1 MNVISDRLR
10 NALLGVDST
19 IRQAMERLDNSGFKI
34 CLVRD
39 ENERILGII
48 TDGDIRRGLLRGL
61 ELSSLAVQV
70 MRTQFVYVVEED
82 GYRQKAH
89 TLARQK
95 NLDQV
100 PVIDSKGRL
109 VTIIFNSCLLRD
121 EPKENFVV
129 IMAGGMGMR
138 LRPLT
143 ENCPKPLLQ
152 LGGRPVL
159 ENLILNFKKYGF
171 SRFYLSINY
180 LGHMIRDYF
189 KDGSWLDVDIRYIEE
204 HSRLGTAGALSL
216 LPEKPI
222 MPILV
227 TNGDLIMK
235 LDIDDFVMHHI
246 DSKVAGTM
254 CIRQYGIQVPYGVV
268 QTDGQHIT
276 SFLEK
281 PSYSYLINAGLYCLE
296 PDTLDMIPQGSHFDM
311 PALFEAIVGSGKK
324 AGIYITDGLWMD
336 IGNIDDY
343 RYACENASI
352 LLDSLEK
359 QI

>member
-1 MNVISDRLR
+1 MISDRLH
-10 NALLGVDST
+10 NALLGTNST
-19 IRQAMERLDNSGFKI
+19 IRQAMERLDTSGFKI
-34 CLVRD
+34 CLVSD
-39 ENERILGII
+39 ENERILGIV

-61 ELSSLAVQV
+61 ELSAPAVQV
-70 MRTQFVYVVEED
+70 MHTNFVHVVEED

-89 TLARQK
+89 ALARQK
-95 NLDQV
+95 NLDQI

-109 VTIIFNSCLLRD
+109 VTIIFDSRLLRD

-143 ENCPKPLLQ
+143 ENCPKPLLH

-159 ENLILNFKKYGF
+159 ENLILHFKKYGF

-189 KDGSWLDVDIRYIEE
+189 KDGSGFDVDIRYIEE
-204 HSRLGTAGALSL
+204 PSRLGTAGALSL
-216 LPEKPI
+216 LSEKPT
-222 MPILV
+222 MPVLV
-227 TNGDLIMK
+227 TNGDLVIQ
-235 LDIDDFVMHHI
+235 LDIDDFLMHHI

-254 CIRQYGIQVPYGVV
+254 CIRQYGIQIPYGVV

-281 PSYSYLINAGLYCLE
+281 PSYSYFINAGLYCLE
-296 PDTLDMIPQGSHFDM
+296 PDTLDMIPQGSYFDM
-311 PALFEAIVGSGKK
+311 PTLFDAIVRSGKK
-324 AGIYITDGLWMD
+324 AGIYILEGPWMD

-343 RYACENASI
+343 RYACENALH
-352 LLDSLEK
+352 LLTPLKVKEEE
-359 QI
+359 